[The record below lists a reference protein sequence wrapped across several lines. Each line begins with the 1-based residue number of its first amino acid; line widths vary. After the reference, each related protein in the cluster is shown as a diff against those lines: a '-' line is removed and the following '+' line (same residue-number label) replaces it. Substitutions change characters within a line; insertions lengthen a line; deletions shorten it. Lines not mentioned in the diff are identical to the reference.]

1 MKNINFNLQAKEA
14 YNNTKRKH
22 SDTIKN
28 IDSSDKEEKD
38 QKLEFEDLHEV
49 LVDSYN
55 RKKYRKIFEFID
67 TKEQLLRQIN
77 ITNRLF
83 FSHMKMNCILKII
96 NKKFNKY
103 YKSSQIKGIEK
114 WFKFADVLL
123 YKFSLLISITSL
135 HYSPAATAAEKQ
147 QLLTPS

>member
-1 MKNINFNLQAKEA
+1 MKNIDLNLQAKEA
-14 YNNTKRKH
+14 YNKTKRKH

-28 IDSSDKEEKD
+28 IDSSDKEEKE
-38 QKLEFEDLHEV
+38 QKLDFDELHEI

-96 NKKFNKY
+96 KKK
-103 YKSSQIKGIEK
+103 I
-114 WFKFADVLL
+114 
-123 YKFSLLISITSL
+123 
-135 HYSPAATAAEKQ
+135 
-147 QLLTPS
+147 